1 MTRPIP
7 PAAIAFIKKHEGL
20 RLKPYYDTG
29 RRATIGFG
37 HLLSPVVGMALS
49 TWRPITEGQAEAL
62 LAGDL
67 ERMAGIIGTTVRV
80 PLSENEYS
88 ALLSLA
94 FNIPLALTKS
104 TLLTMLNTGD
114 RKGAAKQFER
124 WCKEHRNGVLV
135 ENAGLKARRLDEAAL
150 FLKV

>member
-1 MTRPIP
+1 MRPIP
-7 PAAIAFIKKHEGL
+7 PQAVALIKKHEGL

-37 HLLSPVVGMALS
+37 HLLSPVVGVALS
-49 TWRPITEGQAEAL
+49 TWRPITIEQAEAL

-67 ERMAGIIGTTVRV
+67 ERMAGIVGTTVRV
-80 PLSENEYS
+80 SLSENEYS

-104 TLLTMLNTGD
+104 TLLDMLNAGD
-114 RKGAAKQFER
+114 RAGAAKQFVR
-124 WCKEHRNGVLV
+124 WDKEHVNGVLV
-135 ENAGLKARRLDEAAL
+135 ENTGLKARRLDEAAL
-150 FLKV
+150 FVKVG